1 MGSLIRA
8 TNVLGFSDLVR
19 ELGGDPQQLLQQ
31 HGILPGIEY
40 VEDAFVSYSALARML
55 TQATEELACPDFGL
69 RLSAWQG
76 IDILGPVAV
85 IARNS
90 DTVLDAFVAIGR
102 YLHLHSPALHL
113 TVAGPGDPGF
123 HTGSITFHFSIE
135 EVGLPYLPQS
145 YELSVANGYRIGRL
159 LAGDDMRPRAVAF
172 RHDRVGPQEAYDEM
186 FEAPVL
192 FGQDWCGWEIDGRSA
207 ERPVDRAD
215 PETRR
220 IVERYLDTSFGEGD
234 ELAPHVSTLVR
245 RLLPTGT
252 CGADAVAR
260 HLGIHARTMQRHLA
274 NEGTSFAAILDQERK
289 RQAARLLGNPGFQL
303 GQIAGILGYTEQ
315 STFNRSFR
323 RWYGTTPRAFRQ
335 NRDV

>member
-1 MGSLIRA
+1 
-8 TNVLGFSDLVR
+8 
-19 ELGGDPQQLLQQ
+19 
-31 HGILPGIEY
+31 
-40 VEDAFVSYSALARML
+40 VEDAFVSYVALARMI
-55 TQATEELACPDFGL
+55 TQAAEELACPDFGL

-123 HTGSITFHFSIE
+123 RADSVTLQFAIE
-135 EVGLPYLPQS
+135 ESGLPDLPQS
-145 YELSVANGYRIGRL
+145 YELSIANGNRIGRL

-172 RHDRVGPQEAYDEM
+172 RHDRLGPQEAYDAT
-186 FEAPVL
+186 FDAPVL
-192 FGQDWCGWEIDGRSA
+192 FGQDWCGWQIDARFGR
-207 ERPVDRAD
+207 RPVDRAD

-220 IVERYLDTSFGEGD
+220 IVARYLDTSFGEGD

-252 CGADAVAR
+252 CSADAVAR
-260 HLGIHARTMQRHLA
+260 HLGVHARTMQRHLA
-274 NEGTSFAAILDQERK
+274 NEQTSFAGIVDDERK

-323 RWYGTTPRAFRQ
+323 RWYGTTPRAFRR
-335 NRDV
+335 NRDL

>member
-1 MGSLIRA
+1 
-8 TNVLGFSDLVR
+8 
-19 ELGGDPQQLLQQ
+19 
-31 HGILPGIEY
+31 
-40 VEDAFVSYSALARML
+40 VEDAFVSYTALAWML
-55 TQATEELACPDFGL
+55 AQAADELACPDFGL

-123 HTGSITFHFSIE
+123 RADSITFHFLIDES
-135 EVGLPYLPQS
+135 GLPDLPQS
-145 YELSVANGYRIGRL
+145 YELSLANGNRIGRL
-159 LAGDDMRPRAVAF
+159 LAGDDMRPRTVAF
-172 RHDRVGPQEAYDEM
+172 RHDRVGPQDSYDAT
-186 FEAPVL
+186 FDAPVL
-192 FGQDWCGWEIDGRSA
+192 FGQDWCGWQIDGRFA
-207 ERPVDRAD
+207 QRPVDRAD

-220 IVERYLDTSFGEGD
+220 IVARYLDTAFGEGD
-234 ELAPHVSTLVR
+234 ALAPHVSTLVR

-252 CGADAVAR
+252 CSADAVAR
-260 HLGIHARTMQRHLA
+260 HLGVHARTMQRHLA
-274 NEGTSFAAILDQERK
+274 KEHTSFAAILDQERK

-303 GQIAGILGYTEQ
+303 GQVAGILGYTEQ

-323 RWYGTTPRAFRQ
+323 RWYGTTPRAFRR
-335 NRDV
+335 NPAR

>member
-8 TNVLGFSDLVR
+8 TNLLGFSDLVR
-19 ELGGDPQQLLQQ
+19 ELGGEPDRLLQRY
-31 HGILPGIEY
+31 GIQPGIEY
-40 VEDAFVSYSALARML
+40 VEDAFVSYAALAWL
-55 TQATEELACPDFGL
+55 IAQTADELDCPDFGL

-113 TVAGPGDPGF
+113 TVAGPDDPGF
-123 HTGSITFHFSIE
+123 RSGSVTFHFSIE
-135 EVGLPYLPQS
+135 ERGLPYLPQS
-145 YELSVANGYRIGRL
+145 YELSLANGYRIGRL
-159 LAGDDMRPRAVAF
+159 LGGDDMRPRAVAF
-172 RHDRVGPQEAYDEM
+172 QHERIGPQRAYEET
-186 FEAPVL
+186 FNGPVL
-192 FGQDWCGWEIDGRSA
+192 FGQDRSGFEIDDRFA

-220 IVERYLDTSFGEGD
+220 IVARYLDTSFGEGE
-234 ELAPHVSTLVR
+234 ELAPHVSILVR

-252 CGADAVAR
+252 CSADAVAR
-260 HLGIHARTMQRHLA
+260 NLGVHARTMQRHLA
-274 NEGTSFAAILDQERK
+274 REGTSFAAILDQERK
-289 RQAARLLGNPGFQL
+289 ARAAQLLGNPGFQL

-323 RWYGTTPRAFRQ
+323 RWYGMTPRAFRQ
-335 NRDV
+335 ARAV